1 MHSLAV
7 ENKQEADSLLSRWG
21 NWAAANGDYVGYP
34 NMTPYRRLQGQ
45 SIGAAGL
52 TDEEGAHIDAII
64 SDLKAFNKEARELA
78 VFHYVH
84 GFELQDLKHTKLKAG
99 RTKAIKLKSE
109 VLTWVCSRLF
119 FGAG

>member
-7 ENKQEADSLLSRWG
+7 ENKQQADQKLRQWG
-21 NWAAANGDYVGYP
+21 SWAAANGDYIGFP

-45 SIGAAGL
+45 SIGSAGL

-64 SDLKAFNKEARELA
+64 SDLKAFNAEARELA

-84 GFELQDLKHTKLKAG
+84 GFELQDLRRSTLNAG
-99 RTKAIKLKSE
+99 KTKAIKLKSE

-119 FGAG
+119 FNAG

>member
-7 ENKQEADSLLSRWG
+7 ENKKEADSLLRRWG

-52 TDEEGAHIDAII
+52 TDEEGAHIDGII
-64 SDLKAFNKEARELA
+64 SDLKDFNKEARELA
-78 VFHYVH
+78 VFYYVH
-84 GFELQDLKHTKLKAG
+84 GFQLQDLKQTKLKAG
-99 RTKAIKLKSE
+99 RTKAIMLKSE